1 MLLGYAKSFS
11 HYPSCWLKDK
21 LTILKKPQKIIS
33 AIGNKG
39 ISIVVKDVPRF
50 RAARRPFT
58 KAPLR
63 CNAVHRCASIP
74 YLLLLLFFLF
84 LFFSFF
90 SSPASGCK
98 GQREA
103 LISFFIFWDQNDIVL
118 DLFEKCQ
125 NNVDLTLL
133 ILKKKGPK
141 WRCFGVCSFK
151 IKSKPK
157 QRPFCP
163 VFPSSPIFW
172 LFSTRQLSQILP

>member
-33 AIGNKG
+33 AIGKKG

-74 YLLLLLFFLF
+74 YLLLLLFFFILILLLLIFSSVRLQRAKRSPNFFFYLFGTQTTLFWTFLKNVKTTLIWPF
-84 LFFSFF
+84 LF
-90 SSPASGCK
+90 
-98 GQREA
+98 
-103 LISFFIFWDQNDIVL
+103 
-118 DLFEKCQ
+118 
-125 NNVDLTLL
+125 
-133 ILKKKGPK
+133 
-141 WRCFGVCSFK
+141 
-151 IKSKPK
+151 
-157 QRPFCP
+157 
-163 VFPSSPIFW
+163 
-172 LFSTRQLSQILP
+172 